1 MSFKITIG
9 ELIFGYQETMGTEDI
24 RRHLPGISEILWEMI
39 LNEKMK
45 VGDKLPPERSLAK
58 RFEVTRGV
66 VRLGIQSLA
75 ERGILTRRQG
85 DGTYISSISEDDFMR
100 KSMAMAMQIE
110 TSQLKDVLEFRKIL
124 EPQIAALAALRISK
138 KELDAL
144 KILVCDQQLQTAQG
158 DGDLDAAFHLQLSR
172 YSGNSVLFKV
182 MTLISDILSKSR
194 ADKYQSE
201 QRKSVSIAGHLRII
215 ESLAQKD
222 PDGALNA
229 MRIHLDQV
237 EAMVGLTE

>member
-1 MSFKITIG
+1 
-9 ELIFGYQETMGTEDI
+9 
-24 RRHLPGISEILWEMI
+24 
-39 LNEKMK
+39 
-45 VGDKLPPERSLAK
+45 
-58 RFEVTRGV
+58 
-66 VRLGIQSLA
+66 
-75 ERGILTRRQG
+75 
-85 DGTYISSISEDDFMR
+85 
-100 KSMAMAMQIE
+100 
-110 TSQLKDVLEFRKIL
+110 
-124 EPQIAALAALRISK
+124 
-138 KELDAL
+138 
-144 KILVCDQQLQTAQG
+144 
-158 DGDLDAAFHLQLSR
+158 
-172 YSGNSVLFKV
+172 